1 MTVNS
6 FYKING
12 IMFISLNTLIN
23 EYRLN
28 KNMLWL
34 YINEGVLVYDR
45 YDNKIVVSLDS
56 LSKVTDNKLIN
67 KIQKDIDKVLKEQ
80 RKQYEQYTKRE
91 LFDLL
96 DQRGIPYTESMLK
109 DELIDLLVL

>member
-67 KIQKDIDKVLKEQ
+67 KIQKDIDKVLEKIE
-80 RKQYEQYTKRE
+80 KN
-91 LFDLL
+91 FDENQFL
-96 DQRGIPYTESMLK
+96 
-109 DELIDLLVL
+109 ELIMFINENLLLSKKKED